1 MLCSSIEMMLNYDL
15 KVDPKS
21 GFIQTLC
28 RIPQGSWTQGRK
40 IVQAVDGSSIAAVV
54 SRSNGIMVAVY
65 IYYQDLNLHL
75 KEQVWS
81 PDAGRWVSSE
91 HLLIINVLSRGD
103 SWIKLTGSFDA
114 GVQPQGTPIY
124 AFIRDGEIRVA
135 WRDAKGQPV
144 SANRSIFL
152 RVGSR
157 KPRKGPE
164 LLDGRD

>member
-1 MLCSSIEMMLNYDL
+1 MRMHTLLVVKIKVGTRGIFINLVSSWKLIPLSLPFNWKRGRMTYVFTIKACVLCSSIEMMLNYDS

-40 IVQAVDGSSIAAVV
+40 VVQAVDGSSIAAVV

-103 SWIKLTGSFDA
+103 S
-114 GVQPQGTPIY
+114 
-124 AFIRDGEIRVA
+124 
-135 WRDAKGQPV
+135 
-144 SANRSIFL
+144 
-152 RVGSR
+152 
-157 KPRKGPE
+157 
-164 LLDGRD
+164 

>member
-1 MLCSSIEMMLNYDL
+1 MTYVFTIKACVLCSSIEMILNYDS

-40 IVQAVDGSSIAAVV
+40 VVQAVDGSSIAAVV

-103 SWIKLTGSFDA
+103 S
-114 GVQPQGTPIY
+114 
-124 AFIRDGEIRVA
+124 
-135 WRDAKGQPV
+135 
-144 SANRSIFL
+144 
-152 RVGSR
+152 
-157 KPRKGPE
+157 
-164 LLDGRD
+164 